1 MNCQTCSL
9 FHSPFGDKVVY
20 EDAVCAALLSP
31 NAAAVG
37 HLEIIPKK
45 HVEALEEIPDDIL
58 AQLFYV
64 ASYSASA
71 VYEGLGAGGTNIL
84 CNNGAGSGA
93 KGHLI
98 IHVLPR
104 KENDGISFVWESK
117 PLPPPEFEDAERK
130 IKDKTDYISLE
141 KKKPIPESASI
152 PSVVE
157 VTDVA
162 EIPAQKPNVM
172 NKDED
177 SYMIKHL
184 TRIP

>member
-1 MNCQTCSL
+1 MNCPTCSL
-9 FHSPFGDKVVY
+9 LQTAHDKVVY
-20 EDAVCAALLSP
+20 EDAVCVALLST

-45 HVEALEEIPDDIL
+45 HAETLEEIPDDIL
-58 AQLFYV
+58 TQIFYV

-84 CNNGAGSGA
+84 CNNGTDSGA

-117 PLPPPEFEDAERK
+117 ALSPSEFEEVQKK

-141 KKKPIPESASI
+141 KKKPAQQSV
-152 PSVVE
+152 PSPSTVE
-157 VTDVA
+157 VTDIA
-162 EIPAQKPNVM
+162 ETAPQQPAVM

-177 SYMIKHL
+177 NYMIKHL

>member
-1 MNCQTCSL
+1 MNCPTCSL
-9 FHSPFGDKVVY
+9 IHSAPLDKVVY
-20 EDAVCAALLSP
+20 EDAVCVALFSP
-31 NAAAVG
+31 TTAAVG

-45 HVEALEEIPDDIL
+45 HAETLEEIPDDIL

-71 VYEGLGAGGTNIL
+71 VYEGLGASGTNIL
-84 CNNGAGSGA
+84 CNNGPGSGA
-93 KGHLI
+93 KGHLT

-104 KENDGISFVWESK
+104 KENDGISFVWEPK
-117 PLPPPEFEDAERK
+117 TLAPADFEEVQKK

-141 KKKPIPESASI
+141 KKKSVLQS
-152 PSVVE
+152 PSPSTVE

-162 EIPAQKPNVM
+162 EAVPQQPAVM

-177 SYMIKHL
+177 NYMIKHL